1 MILGGRKEA
10 SGMDIE
16 VDLKA
21 DLNAQ
26 DDDGLGWSVLTEAR
40 HPEKVQPGSMLL
52 AGGPYGQA
60 VVQIIAVDDDG
71 QVHFTILPGSIE
83 KNRHLLGRVA

>member
-1 MILGGRKEA
+1 MTVLARKEA
-10 SGMDIE
+10 TEVDIE
-16 VDLKA
+16 VDLTA

-26 DDDGLGWSVLTEAR
+26 DDDGLGWSVLADAR
-40 HPEKVQPGSMLL
+40 QPEQVRPGVMLL
-52 AGGPYGQA
+52 AGDRYGQA
-60 VVQIIAVDDDG
+60 VVQVVAVDDDG